1 MKRNGMHGEPTL
13 EVSFPG
19 ILSPFLDFKR
29 G

>member
-1 MKRNGMHGEPTL
+1 MKHNGMHAEPTL

-19 ILSPFLDFKR
+19 ILSPFLDFKW